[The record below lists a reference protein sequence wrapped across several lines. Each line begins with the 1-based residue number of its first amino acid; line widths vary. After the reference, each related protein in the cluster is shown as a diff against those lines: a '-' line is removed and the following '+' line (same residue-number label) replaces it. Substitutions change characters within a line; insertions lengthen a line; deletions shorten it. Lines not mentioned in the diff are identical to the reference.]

1 MTHTGFRGPAQSNR
15 RRRLERTAKS
25 TPSFLVFSKSIPLVF
40 NNCTDGS
47 HHASKGEEMSKSWK
61 LISHV
66 RHRLPSPSKNE
77 ILSCRIFIALHVS
90 TSTAAYP
97 ELSRA
102 PRIPSTSSTRLPS
115 PTCRTS
121 VVTIFLY
128 EKEAA
133 WEWKVTEFRRNSSY
147 ASVGIAISSARS
159 LSIVMLRDFWL
170 LCGGSQRRRAPHYRG
185 ELRVSPTFPS
195 GGFRFGFPV

>member
-15 RRRLERTAKS
+15 RRRPERMAES

-40 NNCTDGS
+40 NNCTDGY
-47 HHASKGEEMSKSWK
+47 HRASKGEEMSKSRK

-66 RHRLPSPSKNE
+66 RHHLPSQSKNE
-77 ILSCRIFIALHVS
+77 ILSCRIFIAPHVS
-90 TSTAAYP
+90 TSIAYP

-121 VVTIFLY
+121 AIAIFLY

-147 ASVGIAISSARS
+147 ASVGIAISSALS
-159 LSIVMLRDFWL
+159 LSIVMLHDFWL

-185 ELRVSPTFPS
+185 ELRVLPTFPS